1 MAGRRPNP
9 LGPPSCPYHPLG
21 RAYGLPYR
29 PHAPHRPLLSPPRRL
44 CEINYFPT
52 IDGALPISS
61 F

>member
-9 LGPPSCPYHPLG
+9 LGH
-21 RAYGLPYR
+21 AYGLPYR